1 MIWIASQTST
11 HVTTAGC
18 VLSILMVHL
27 VNETQDLTGNVLSS
41 GLLVVHDTSRGSQDN
56 VTKLSG
62 GQQVVSPSLN
72 VANLDVESGGDDT
85 TLVQST
91 VQLNDDLA
99 GSVVVNVLE
108 LTDVAML
115 LHHCQKLDDDLG
127 GGSDQDLTLTGL
139 LGIVDRVQGIS

>member
-1 MIWIASQTST
+1 
-11 HVTTAGC
+11 
-18 VLSILMVHL
+18 MVHL

-41 GLLVVHDTSRGSQDN
+41 GLLVVHNTSRGGQDD

-72 VANLDVESGGDDT
+72 VTNLHVESGGDDA

-99 GSVVVNVLE
+99 RSVIVDVLE
-108 LTDVAML
+108 LTDVTML
-115 LHHCQKLDDDLG
+115 LHDGQELDDDLG
-127 GGSDQDLTLTGL
+127 GGSNQDLTLTGL
-139 LGIVDRVQGIS
+139 LGIVDCVQGIG